1 MASGQEIKAFFII
14 ILGISVI
21 CGCLDYG
28 DAPPPYPT
36 LTSSDGARHVITDD
50 VRLGS
55 LVDEDTDGL
64 PSLLA
69 DGDDL
74 NYSRS
79 PSGIIEYR
87 SDEDGVSFLD
97 PLIPGNTA
105 RATVT
110 VNGFGKLNAWID
122 FDIDGVWETSDQIAK
137 NLDLSTGTSTITIN
151 VPAWA
156 QINNFTYARF
166 RFSSEPDLMPDGGA
180 TDGEVEDYR
189 VFLNH
194 LNITLTKA
202 ANITEGAQF
211 AILGFEINVS
221 NTGTVDFVSVEVEDH
236 LPQGIDYLS
245 DDSGVTPSRV
255 GNKYTWVFGSLKSGQ
270 SSRFNLTARIN
281 GDRFGDLVNIVNA
294 TGNTGYG
301 NPINSQAKASVL
313 ASESSIL
320 VIKSSDPTSGSKG
333 TPINFTLIVTNNGT
347 AQLSQ
352 VFVSDLLPAGLT
364 YDSSNGGTNSGQYIN
379 WTNVGPLAAGASHAL
394 WIKATID
401 GSAYGTLTNQV
412 NVTGTPDRGALVN
425 SSAMADVESRD
436 ICLSGHKFLASTGAP
451 LTSWNITATDSTGVV
466 FNATT
471 DSSGYW
477 VIRNISVGSYTVSE
491 ELKPGWTQISPKGSY
506 NVILDNDSISDL
518 DFTNDL
524 SCNLTLTKT
533 TDVPVAHRGEEITYS
548 IDLSNPCGWGSFTN
562 VTLWDILPKSVELV
576 SVSPTPSSS
585 SSSNLTWLVGTLG
598 PGQDF
603 EATIVVRVPIVDIN
617 YDSSQTVRGTGFVNV
632 HNDYDTHQGP
642 ESVTNC
648 AYAKAD
654 LVETISSCASTKIVD
669 PGTELQSRE
678 SGSGTY
684 ESEELIRMRTENKSI
699 RSTASVSASH
709 QPTAFTLPLNRSID
723 YGTKWT
729 ETTRGINA
737 ITGATINE
745 QYTFADKIDR
755 DRSIELDK
763 NGSTMKTE
771 VEVEGVGHIG
781 VLKKESPEAH
791 PKARPVYE
799 STEDFVGSFKAT
811 EMVDEYGRSVQSN
824 KSMTGYGYVAV
835 DKRVHDS
842 QRSYESGTGSYE
854 VDEIIDTPANYIA
867 KDISLVHGK
876 TNYSYTPDFSVA
888 QDMLWSEGM
897 WSKTGTLRG
906 GDITAANKS
915 CTVPV
920 ATDYSSS
927 VTPTYIGERY
937 SSLDYLKK
945 ESVALGLNEMK
956 TNASFSGIADFRAKA
971 AGTNRSD
978 RIDDEE
984 RYVGEYDI
992 IRNMRIG
999 GVSRYDRP
1007 HITVTKEGRMATKW
1021 FNKTN
1026 ANVAEYVITITNDGS
1041 SSLAP
1046 ISVRDIFPPGT
1057 EYISSSIR
1065 PSSISGS
1072 SVNWTLLNLGVGN
1085 SVRIDLTLNI
1095 TDYAPAN
1102 IVNRVMVCGMKGD
1115 DCISAAAY
1123 SSIEGGLMGCCPPD
1137 VFVDKTARPDALDP
1151 TLVHY
1156 TISVKNNGNGAMAAT
1171 VTDRL
1176 PTGMSLLQSTPEPS
1190 LNTWPILQWIIVD
1203 LLSDEVKTI
1212 EYDVSAATD
1221 GTYVNAVQVDATA
1234 VDGTGYATEEAT
1246 AKIEVGGTGA
1256 GPKTTRYG
1264 GWQAPDWNMT
1274 SPDDGLVIE

>member
-1 MASGQEIKAFFII
+1 MDSGQEIKAFFII
-14 ILGISVI
+14 IFGISFI

-28 DAPPPYPT
+28 DAPLPYPT

-105 RATVT
+105 RAAVT

-166 RFSSEPDLMPDGGA
+166 RFSSEPDLLPDGGA

-194 LNITLTKA
+194 LNITLIKA
-202 ANITEGAQF
+202 ANITEGSQF
-211 AILGFEINVS
+211 AILGFEINAS

-236 LPQGIDYLS
+236 LPQGLDYLS

-255 GNKYTWVFGSLKSGQ
+255 GNKYTWVLGSLKSGQ

-320 VIKSSDPTSGSKG
+320 VTKSADPASGSKG
-333 TPINFTLIVTNNGT
+333 SPINFTLIVTNNGT

-352 VFVSDLLPAGLT
+352 VSVSDLLPAGLT
-364 YDSSNGGTNSGQYIN
+364 YDSSNGGTGEGKYVN
-379 WTNVGPLAAGASHAL
+379 WTNIGPLATGETRTL
-394 WIKATID
+394 WLKATID

-412 NVTGTPDRGALVN
+412 NVTGTPDHGDPVN
-425 SSAMADVESRD
+425 SSASADVESSN

-451 LTSWNITATDSTGVV
+451 LAGWNITATDSTGIV

-471 DSSGYW
+471 DSNGCW
-477 VIRNISVGSYTVSE
+477 VICNISIGSYTVSE
-491 ELKPGWTQISPKGSY
+491 ELKPGWTQISPKGGY
-506 NVILDNDSISDL
+506 NVVLDNDSISDL

-585 SSSNLTWLVGTLG
+585 SSSNLTWLIGTLG

-617 YDSSQTVRGTGFVNV
+617 YDSSQTVQGTGFVNV

-709 QPTAFTLPLNRSID
+709 QPTTFTLPQNRSID

-745 QYTFADKIDR
+745 QYTFANKIDR
-755 DRSIELDK
+755 DRSIELDR

-791 PKARPVYE
+791 PKTRLVYE

-854 VDEIIDTPANYIA
+854 IDEIISTPTNYIA
-867 KDISLVHGK
+867 KDISLVHGP
-876 TNYSYTPDFSVA
+876 TNYSYTPGFSVA
-888 QDMLWSEGM
+888 QDMLWIEGM
-897 WSKTGTLRG
+897 WSKTGILRG
-906 GDITAANKS
+906 GDIAAANES
-915 CTVPV
+915 CIVPI
-920 ATDYSSS
+920 ATDCNSS

-945 ESVALGLNEMK
+945 DSVALGLNEMK

-978 RIDDEE
+978 KIDDEE

-992 IRNMRIG
+992 SRNIRIG

-1046 ISVRDIFPPGT
+1046 ISVRDIFPPAT

-1115 DCISAAAY
+1115 GCISAAAY
-1123 SSIEGGLMGCCPPD
+1123 SSIEDGLMGCCPPD

-1156 TISVKNNGNGAMAAT
+1156 TISVKNNGNGAMAVT

-1176 PTGMSLLQSTPEPS
+1176 PTGMSLLRSSPDPS
-1190 LNTWPILQWIIVD
+1190 LNAEPILQWIIVD
-1203 LLSDEVKTI
+1203 LLPGDVQTI
-1212 EYDVSAATD
+1212 EYDVRATTD
-1221 GTYVNAVQVDATA
+1221 GTYVNAVQVDASF
-1234 VDGTGYATEEAT
+1234 VDGTGYATEEAA
-1246 AKIEVGGTGA
+1246 AKIEVAGTGIS
-1256 GPKTTRYG
+1256 PKTARYG

-1274 SPDDGLVIE
+1274 SPDDGLAID